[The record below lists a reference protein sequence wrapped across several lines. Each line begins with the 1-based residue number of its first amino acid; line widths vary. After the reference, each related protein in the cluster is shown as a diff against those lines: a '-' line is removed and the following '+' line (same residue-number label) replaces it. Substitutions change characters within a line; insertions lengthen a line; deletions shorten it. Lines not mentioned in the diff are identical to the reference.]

1 MNSLQIYNQLQEE
14 EKYLKEKLLEFLQPI
29 TERYTTKVRI
39 VRRTHNKIMWF
50 FDTISNDI
58 EITYKPL
65 DIDITFAINQI
76 IVSLKYTEG
85 FYNIGR
91 NKFIIDKALFIHSIQ
106 SNDYNFGSIREIIMD
121 IKNNA
126 SPIFHKWGFA
136 VAHIEDIE
144 KKFFVA
150 TNLEKEIKSISN
162 VTSEKV
168 IDLVKEIESRYVN
181 P

>member
-14 EKYLKEKLLEFLQPI
+14 EKYLKEKLLEFLQPL
-29 TERYTTKVRI
+29 TERYVTKI
-39 VRRTHNKIMWF
+39 WF
-50 FDTISNDI
+50 FTEYEKKYN
-58 EITYKPL
+58 ITYKPL
-65 DIDITFAINQI
+65 QIDIKF
-76 IVSLKYTEG
+76 SLKEIDICITFFSGYNNSGEG
-85 FYNIGR
+85 NF
-91 NKFIIDKALFIHSIQ
+91 SIQ
-106 SNDYNFGSIREIIMD
+106 KKDFLKCIGEDDYSIDSIKKIIID

-126 SPIFHKWGFA
+126 YPIFHKWGFA